1 MAFEV
6 KITPLNPAVEI
17 GKDTT
22 FTATP
27 TDAPEGALSYAWTV
41 DGVKKGSD
49 KNTIIVKADTAG
61 KQVVKIVLTST
72 PAEGE
77 PVSVEAES
85 TLTVNLKTFT
95 GSVTLSPATQEVEVS
110 EKYTVTSTV
119 EGVDS
124 ITGLTKTFSW
134 DTGETTESIERTADV
149 EGDLTPT
156 LTVTLKATGYK
167 DKKLTGKAA
176 VKVVAKS
183 VTPEPE
189 PSGCIRYVHP
199 LDHRSSAYIWAG
211 WWVMYEIEAAVK
223 AGIDWKQPDGTEL
236 KYKCDLKTLAKM
248 LEDYPNVEVQES
260 KHGYILDKATIEAGY
275 IY

>member
-6 KITPLNPAVEI
+6 KITPLNPEVEI

-27 TDAPEGALSYAWTV
+27 TDAPEGTLSYAWTV

-49 KNTIIVKADTAG
+49 KNTIVVKADAAG
-61 KQVVKIVLTST
+61 KQVVKVVLTST

-95 GSVTLSPATQEVEVS
+95 GSVKLSPANQEVEVG
-110 EKYTVTSTV
+110 EKYTVTSVV

-124 ITGLTKTFSW
+124 IEGLTKTFSW
-134 DTGETTESIERTADV
+134 DTGETTESIERTAEV

-156 LTVTLKATGYK
+156 ITVTLKADGYK

-176 VKVVAKS
+176 VTVVAK
-183 VTPEPE
+183 VVPPEPE
-189 PSGCIRYVHP
+189 PEGCIRYIHP

-223 AGIDWKQPDGTEL
+223 AGIDWKKPDDTEL
-236 KYKCDLKTLAKM
+236 KYKRDLKTLAKM

-260 KHGYILDKATIEAGY
+260 KHGYILNKETIEAGY